1 VTRSRLIGA
10 AVVIGLAAITAFLY
24 FESVTATGKAQ
35 IVGYQHTA
43 DIRRIVVI
51 VALARLDDIAEREV
65 QETSDAV
72 RITVHKRTT
81 SGTSTA
87 DLIVFPVTVTLRSPL
102 GSRAVLDDKGAPVRD
117 LGTYEM
123 PRPSGSP

>member
-1 VTRSRLIGA
+1 MTRSRLIGA
-10 AVVIGLAAITAFLY
+10 AVVIGLVFITAFLY
-24 FESVTATGKAQ
+24 FESVNASGRAQ

-51 VALARLDDIAEREV
+51 VALGRLDDIAEREV

-72 RITVHKRTT
+72 RITVHKRTA
-81 SGTSTA
+81 SGSSTA

-102 GSRAVLDDKGAPVRD
+102 GSRVVLDEKGAPVRD
-117 LGTYEM
+117 LGTYET

>member
-1 VTRSRLIGA
+1 MTRSRLIGA
-10 AVVIGLAAITAFLY
+10 AVVIGLMLITGFLY
-24 FESVTATGKAQ
+24 FEFVNASGRAQ

-43 DIRRIVVI
+43 DIRRIVVV
-51 VALARLDDIAEREV
+51 VALGRLDDIAEREI

-81 SGTSTA
+81 SGTADA

-102 GSRAVLDDKGAPVRD
+102 GTRAVLDDRGAPVRD
-117 LGTYEM
+117 LGTYEL
-123 PRPSGSP
+123 PRPSPSP

>member
-1 VTRSRLIGA
+1 MTRSQLIGA

-24 FESVTATGKAQ
+24 FESVTATGNAQ

-43 DIRRIVVI
+43 DVRRVVVV
-51 VALARLDDIAEREV
+51 VALGRLDDIAEREV
-65 QETSDAV
+65 QETTDVV

-81 SGTSTA
+81 SGSATA
-87 DLIVFPVTVTLRSPL
+87 DLIFFPVTVTLRSPL
-102 GSRAVLDDKGAPVRD
+102 GARAVLDEKGAPVRD

>member
-10 AVVIGLAAITAFLY
+10 AVVIGLVLITGFLY
-24 FESVTATGKAQ
+24 FESLNASGRAQ

-65 QETSDAV
+65 QETADVV

-81 SGTSTA
+81 SGSSTA

-102 GSRAVLDDKGAPVRD
+102 GSRAVLDEKNAPVRD
-117 LGTYEM
+117 LGTYEL
-123 PRPSGSP
+123 PQPTRAP